1 MASVTIY
8 ANKTAV
14 IKARLSEKGYAA
26 GEIAKTTRYAIDFF
40 EPSSGDEVT
49 VIGFNE
55 NDVPKGA
62 IIQSATLYTTIK
74 VDPPAGNPGINS
86 WAIQGRTAEKQFD
99 QNNVSWANIITTSLG
114 YGSLSTGTI
123 SGNPPEDYTERKA
136 EISTTTNGL
145 IRAIKYGVVIW
156 PVINF
161 RGPNTNP
168 GICYIYAAN
177 SSKKPRLEL
186 TYNPPNVK
194 VTPGIVAGT
203 YIAKNL
209 PKAISWSMSWTGNDK
224 MIGNPAQT
232 SAEIRCKTGGTT
244 KTVKV
249 SGSSN
254 TGTIPAGTFTADTAE
269 IQIAI
274 NTTAGGYA
282 ESDWITV
289 DTKEEITVFPGF
301 TDGLF
306 VPKNLDKQITWSIGW
321 AKETITG
328 TPVQVK
334 AQVRCKNTVTK
345 TIDVNGAD
353 TAAIIPAGTFVTGE
367 SGQIQIAVNTANGGY
382 AESEWIAVNTMD
394 QTGTAV
400 AVSPRGIKIDGDTAQ
415 VFSWTYESP
424 TGTPQT
430 KAELQVSYDG
440 GGRWQELA
448 TAQGDVRQT
457 TIPAGTLEAGAAA
470 WRVRC
475 FNSDGSPGEYS
486 DGAYI
491 IVSKNPLAPSYVT
504 TNARPRLVVEW
515 ASTGQQGY
523 QVQITQNGKTVFDSG
538 TLFGV
543 DKQLT
548 LPNFLSDGDF
558 TASVRIID
566 KQGLWSDWT
575 SIDGSVKNTPAEPIS
590 LASKSKWFGCK
601 LEWYTEGEY
610 QAFYLLRDGVPVGK
624 STSREWT
631 DWTANGK
638 HKYTVRAVKNDGYY
652 TDSNDAVGVT
662 SVPYGAICLWGDF
675 SSWQVLKLHEGGPF
689 AHSENRSAGIEYV
702 QYAGRSLPVAY
713 ETGWKTVSHTVEY
726 TVRKAA
732 EWEALKA
739 MEGRMVIYK
748 DYRGARVIG
757 MLESVDAE
765 HTKRINF
772 SLTIQETDVQER
784 VAYD

>member
-26 GEIAKTTRYAIDFF
+26 GEIAKTTRYSIDYF
-40 EPSSGDEVT
+40 EPDTGDEVT

-55 NDVPKGA
+55 RDVPKGA

-74 VDPPAGNPGINS
+74 VDPPDGNPGINS

-168 GICYIYAAN
+168 GTCYIYAAS

-186 TYNPPNVK
+186 TYNSP
-194 VTPGIVAGT
+194 
-203 YIAKNL
+203 
-209 PKAISWSMSWTGNDK
+209 
-224 MIGNPAQT
+224 
-232 SAEIRCKTGGTT
+232 
-244 KTVKV
+244 TVRV
-249 SGSSN
+249 S
-254 TGTIPAGTFTADTAE
+254 
-269 IQIAI
+269 
-274 NTTAGGYA
+274 
-282 ESDWITV
+282 
-289 DTKEEITVFPGF
+289 PGF

-306 VPKNLDKQITWSIGW
+306 VPKNIAKSISWSIGYD
-321 AKETITG
+321 ANEKMIG
-328 TPVQVK
+328 APAQVS
-334 AQVRCKNTVTK
+334 AEVRCKSGGTTK
-345 TIDVNGAD
+345 TIQVSGSAT
-353 TAAIIPAGTFVTGE
+353 TATIPAGTFTE
-367 SGQIQIAVNTANGGY
+367 SSGQIQIAISTTAGGY
-382 AESEWIAVNTMD
+382 AESAWITVNTTD
-394 QTGTAV
+394 QTGTAT
-400 AVSPRGIKIDGDTAQ
+400 AVSPRGVKIDGDTAQ
-415 VFSWTYESP
+415 VFSWTYEST

-430 KAELQVSYDG
+430 KAELQISYDG

-457 TIPAGTLEAGAAA
+457 TIPAGTMEAGAAA
-470 WRVRC
+470 WRVRG

-486 DGAYI
+486 EGAYI

-504 TNARPRLVVEW
+504 TNQRPRLKVEW

-523 QVQITQNGKTVFDSG
+523 QVQVTQAGKTVFDSG
-538 TLFGV
+538 TVFGV
-543 DKQLT
+543 GKQLT
-548 LPNFLSDGDF
+548 LPEFLPNGDF
-558 TASVRIID
+558 TARVRIID
-566 KQGLWSDWT
+566 KQGLWSEWT
-575 SIDGSVKNTPAEPIS
+575 GLDGSINNTQAEPIS
-590 LASKSKWFGCK
+590 LTTKSRWFGVK
-601 LEWYTEGEY
+601 LDWNTDGEY
-610 QAFYLLRDGVPVGK
+610 QVFYLLRDGLPIGK
-624 STSREWT
+624 TTGREWT
-631 DWTANGK
+631 DWAANGK

-652 TDSNDAVGVT
+652 TDSATVVGVT
-662 SVPYGAICLWGDF
+662 NVPYGAICVWGDF
-675 SSWQVLKLHEGGPF
+675 SRWQVLKLHEGGPF
-689 AHSENRSAGIEYV
+689 AHSESRSAGIEYV

-713 ETGWKTVSHTVEY
+713 KTGWKTVSHTVEY
-726 TVRKAA
+726 TVRKTA

-739 MEGRMVIYK
+739 MEGQMVIYK

-784 VAYD
+784 IAYD

>member
-26 GEIAKTTRYAIDFF
+26 GEIAKTTRYSIDYF
-40 EPSSGDEVT
+40 EPDTGDEVT

-55 NDVPKGA
+55 RDVPKGA

-74 VDPPAGNPGINS
+74 VDPPDGNPGINS

-168 GICYIYAAN
+168 GTCYIYAA
-177 SSKKPRLEL
+177 SSGKKPRLEL
-186 TYNPPNVK
+186 TYNSP
-194 VTPGIVAGT
+194 
-203 YIAKNL
+203 
-209 PKAISWSMSWTGNDK
+209 
-224 MIGNPAQT
+224 
-232 SAEIRCKTGGTT
+232 
-244 KTVKV
+244 TVRV
-249 SGSSN
+249 S
-254 TGTIPAGTFTADTAE
+254 
-269 IQIAI
+269 
-274 NTTAGGYA
+274 
-282 ESDWITV
+282 
-289 DTKEEITVFPGF
+289 PGF

-306 VPKNLDKQITWSIGW
+306 VPKNIAKSISWSIGYD
-321 AKETITG
+321 ANEKMIG
-328 TPVQVK
+328 APAQVS
-334 AQVRCKNTVTK
+334 AEVRCKSGGTTK
-345 TIDVNGAD
+345 TIQVSGSAT
-353 TAAIIPAGTFVTGE
+353 TATIPAGTFTE
-367 SGQIQIAVNTANGGY
+367 SSGQIQIAISTTAGGY
-382 AESEWIAVNTMD
+382 AESAWITVNTTD
-394 QTGTAV
+394 QTGTTT
-400 AVSPRGIKIDGDTAQ
+400 AVSPRGVKIDGDTAQ

-470 WRVRC
+470 WRVRG
-475 FNSDGSPGEYS
+475 FNSDGTPGEYS

-504 TNARPRLVVEW
+504 TNARPRLAIEW

-523 QVQITQNGKTVFDSG
+523 QTQVTQNDAMVFDSG
-538 TLFGV
+538 TVFGV
-543 DKQLT
+543 DKQIT
-548 LPNFLSDGDF
+548 LPDFLPDGDF
-558 TASVRIID
+558 TARVRIID

-575 SIDGSVKNTPAEPIS
+575 SLDGSVKNIPAEPIS
-590 LASKSKWFGCK
+590 LTTKKRWFGVALK
-601 LEWYTEGEY
+601 WNTEGEY

-624 STSREWT
+624 SAGREWT
-631 DWTANGK
+631 DWTANGA

-652 TDSNDAVGVT
+652 TDSNNAVGVT
-662 SVPYGAICLWGDF
+662 SVPYGAICPWNDF
-675 SSWQVLKLHEGGPF
+675 SGWQVLKLHEGGPF
-689 AHSENRSAGIEYV
+689 AHSENRAAGIEYV

-726 TVRKAA
+726 TVRKTA

-739 MEGRMVIYK
+739 LEGQTVLYK

-784 VAYD
+784 IAYD

>member
-8 ANKTAV
+8 ANQMAV
-14 IKARLSEKGYAA
+14 VSGNDTSLNRHGNETEIVNY
-26 GEIAKTTRYAIDFF
+26 GEY
-40 EPSSGDEVT
+40 VL
-49 VIGFNE
+49 VGFNVS
-55 NDVPKGA
+55 NIPKGA
-62 IIQSATLYTTIK
+62 ILQPFSIRLYCKITTKDTTSFGPTLWVYNLK
-74 VDPPAGNPGINS
+74 NP
-86 WAIQGRTAEKQFD
+86 FD
-99 QNNVSWANIITTSLG
+99 QNSVTYANKPAN
-114 YGSLSTGTI
+114 YGSETRYGRSIEDGSFSRI
-123 SGNPPEDYTERKA
+123 EINSGDSYFSEK
-136 EISTTTNGL
+136 INGL
-145 IRAIKYGVVIW
+145 KNGLFAYASINGPGSVTLEIKS
-156 PVINF
+156 P
-161 RGPNTNP
+161 T
-168 GICYIYAAN
+168 
-177 SSKKPRLEL
+177 SDKKPEAVIQ
-186 TYNPPNVK
+186 YNSP
-194 VTPGIVAGT
+194 
-203 YIAKNL
+203 
-209 PKAISWSMSWTGNDK
+209 
-224 MIGNPAQT
+224 
-232 SAEIRCKTGGTT
+232 
-244 KTVKV
+244 TVRV
-249 SGSSN
+249 S
-254 TGTIPAGTFTADTAE
+254 
-269 IQIAI
+269 
-274 NTTAGGYA
+274 
-282 ESDWITV
+282 
-289 DTKEEITVFPGF
+289 PGF

-306 VPKNLDKQITWSIGW
+306 VPKNIAKSVSWSFGYDTHAHMIG
-321 AKETITG
+321 APE
-328 TPVQVK
+328 QVS
-334 AQVRCKNTVTK
+334 AEVRCKSGGTTK
-345 TIDVNGAD
+345 TIQISGSAT
-353 TAAIIPAGTFVTGE
+353 TATIPAGTFTE
-367 SGQIQIAVNTANGGY
+367 SSGQIQIAISTTAGGY
-382 AESEWIAVNTMD
+382 AESAWITVNTTD

-400 AVSPRGIKIDGDTAQ
+400 AVSPRGIKIDGDAAQ

-448 TAQGDVRQT
+448 TDQGDVRQT

-470 WRVRC
+470 WRVRG

-523 QVQITQNGKTVFDSG
+523 QVQIKQNGKTVFDSG

-548 LPNFLSDGDF
+548 LTGFLPDGDF

-610 QAFYLLRDGVPVGK
+610 QAFYLLRDGIPVGK
-624 STSREWT
+624 STGQEWT

-662 SVPYGAICLWGDF
+662 SVPYGAICPWDDF
-675 SSWQVLKLHEGGPF
+675 SGWQVLKLHEGGPF
-689 AHSENRSAGIEYV
+689 AHSENRAAGIEYV

-713 ETGWKTVSHTVEY
+713 KTGWKTISHTVEY
-726 TVRKAA
+726 TVKKAA

>member
-26 GEIAKTTRYAIDFF
+26 GEIAKTTRYSIAYF
-40 EPSSGDEVT
+40 EPDTGDEVT

-74 VDPPAGNPGINS
+74 VDPPDGNPGINS

-168 GICYIYAAN
+168 GTCYIYAAS

-186 TYNPPNVK
+186 TYNSP
-194 VTPGIVAGT
+194 
-203 YIAKNL
+203 
-209 PKAISWSMSWTGNDK
+209 
-224 MIGNPAQT
+224 
-232 SAEIRCKTGGTT
+232 
-244 KTVKV
+244 TVRV
-249 SGSSN
+249 S
-254 TGTIPAGTFTADTAE
+254 
-269 IQIAI
+269 
-274 NTTAGGYA
+274 
-282 ESDWITV
+282 
-289 DTKEEITVFPGF
+289 PGF

-306 VPKNLDKQITWSIGW
+306 VPKNIAKSVSWSFGYDTHAHMI
-321 AKETITG
+321 G
-328 TPVQVK
+328 TPEQVS
-334 AQVRCKNTVTK
+334 AEVRCKSGGTTK
-345 TIDVNGAD
+345 TIQVSGSAT
-353 TAAIIPAGTFVTGE
+353 TATIPAGTFTE
-367 SGQIQIAVNTANGGY
+367 SSGQIQIAISTTAGGY
-382 AESEWIAVNTMD
+382 AESAWITVNTTD
-394 QTGTAV
+394 QTGTTTAV
-400 AVSPRGIKIDGDTAQ
+400 RPRGVKIDGDTAQ
-415 VFSWTYESP
+415 MFSWTYESP

-470 WRVRC
+470 WRVRG
-475 FNSDGSPGEYS
+475 FNSDGTPGEYC

-491 IVSKNPLAPSYVT
+491 IVSKNPIAPSYVT
-504 TNARPRLVVEW
+504 TNARPRLVIEW

-523 QVQITQNGKTVFDSG
+523 QVQITQNGAMIFDSG
-538 TLFGV
+538 TVFGV
-543 DKQLT
+543 DKQIT
-548 LPNFLSDGDF
+548 LPDFMPDGDF
-558 TASVRIID
+558 TARVRIID

-575 SIDGSVKNTPAEPIS
+575 SIDGSVKNIPAEPIS
-590 LASKSKWFGCK
+590 LTTKKRWFGIT

-638 HKYTVRAVKNDGYY
+638 HRYTVRAVKNDGYY

-726 TVRKAA
+726 TVRKAT

-739 MEGRMVIYK
+739 MEGQTVIYK

-772 SLTIQETDVQER
+772 SLTIQETDIQER
-784 VAYD
+784 IAYD

>member
-8 ANKTAV
+8 ANQMAV
-14 IKARLSEKGYAA
+14 ISGNDRFLNRNGNEIEVA
-26 GEIAKTTRYAIDFF
+26 G
-40 EPSSGDEVT
+40 V
-49 VIGFNE
+49 NE
-55 NDVPKGA
+55 YVLTSFDVSKIPNGA
-62 IIQSATLYTTIK
+62 IIQSFVIR
-74 VDPPAGNPGINS
+74 INARLTDVGEGTFEPS
-86 WAIQGRTAEKQFD
+86 LDVKNLKSKFD
-99 QNNVSWANIITTSLG
+99 Q
-114 YGSLSTGTI
+114 
-123 SGNPPEDYTERKA
+123 
-136 EISTTTNGL
+136 
-145 IRAIKYGVVIW
+145 
-156 PVINF
+156 
-161 RGPNTNP
+161 
-168 GICYIYAAN
+168 
-177 SSKKPRLEL
+177 
-186 TYNPPNVK
+186 
-194 VTPGIVAGT
+194 
-203 YIAKNL
+203 
-209 PKAISWSMSWTGNDK
+209 
-224 MIGNPAQT
+224 
-232 SAEIRCKTGGTT
+232 
-244 KTVKV
+244 KTVNWTNKPNDYGNNSAYSIDEWDPESFVWKEFQSNQNYFYEKV
-249 SGSSN
+249 EGIKNGISFFPRFH
-254 TGTIPAGTFTADTAE
+254 IPATSVKLE
-269 IQIAI
+269 IKSPTSNEKPEAI
-274 NTTAGGYA
+274 IQYN
-282 ESDWITV
+282 SPTV
-289 DTKEEITVFPGF
+289 RVSPGF

-306 VPKNLDKQITWSIGW
+306 VPKNIAKSVSWSNGFDSNQYMI
-321 AKETITG
+321 G
-328 TPVQVK
+328 TPEQVS
-334 AQVRCKNTVTK
+334 AEVRCKSGGTTK
-345 TIDVNGAD
+345 TIQVSGSAT
-353 TAAIIPAGTFVTGE
+353 TATIPAGTFTE
-367 SGQIQIAVNTANGGY
+367 SSGQIQIAISTTAGGY
-382 AESEWIAVNTMD
+382 AESVWITVNTTD
-394 QTGTAV
+394 QTGTTT
-400 AVSPRGIKIDGDTAQ
+400 AVSPRGVKIDGDTAQ

-470 WRVRC
+470 WRVRG
-475 FNSDGSPGEYS
+475 FNSDGTPGEYC

-504 TNARPRLVVEW
+504 TNARPRLVIEW

-523 QVQITQNGKTVFDSG
+523 QVQIAQNGAMVFDSG
-538 TLFGV
+538 TVFGV
-543 DKQLT
+543 DKQIT
-548 LPNFLSDGDF
+548 LPDFLPDGDF
-558 TASVRIID
+558 TAKVRIID

-575 SIDGSVKNTPAEPIS
+575 SIDGSVKNIPAEPIS
-590 LASKSKWFGCK
+590 LTTKKRWFGVT

-638 HKYTVRAVKNDGYY
+638 HRYTVRAVKNDGYY

-726 TVRKAA
+726 TVRKAT

-739 MEGRMVIYK
+739 MEGQMVIYK

-772 SLTIQETDVQER
+772 SLTIQETDLQECI
-784 VAYD
+784 AYD

>member
-26 GEIAKTTRYAIDFF
+26 GEIAKTTRYSIAYF
-40 EPSSGDEVT
+40 EPDTGDEVT

-74 VDPPAGNPGINS
+74 VDPPDGNPGINS

-168 GICYIYAAN
+168 GTCYIYAAS

-186 TYNPPNVK
+186 TYNSP
-194 VTPGIVAGT
+194 
-203 YIAKNL
+203 
-209 PKAISWSMSWTGNDK
+209 
-224 MIGNPAQT
+224 
-232 SAEIRCKTGGTT
+232 
-244 KTVKV
+244 TVRV
-249 SGSSN
+249 S
-254 TGTIPAGTFTADTAE
+254 
-269 IQIAI
+269 
-274 NTTAGGYA
+274 
-282 ESDWITV
+282 
-289 DTKEEITVFPGF
+289 PGF

-306 VPKNLDKQITWSIGW
+306 VPKNIAKSVSWSFGYDTHAHMI
-321 AKETITG
+321 G
-328 TPVQVK
+328 TPEQVS
-334 AQVRCKNTVTK
+334 AEVRCKSGGTTK
-345 TIDVNGAD
+345 TIQVSGSAT
-353 TAAIIPAGTFVTGE
+353 TATIPAGTFTE
-367 SGQIQIAVNTANGGY
+367 SSGQIQIAISTTAGGY
-382 AESEWIAVNTMD
+382 AESAWITVNTTD
-394 QTGTAV
+394 QTGTTTAV
-400 AVSPRGIKIDGDTAQ
+400 RPRGVKIDGDTAQ
-415 VFSWTYESP
+415 MFSWTYESP

-448 TAQGDVRQT
+448 TAQGNVRQT

-470 WRVRC
+470 WRVRG
-475 FNSDGSPGEYS
+475 FNSDATPGEYS

-491 IVSKNPLAPSYVT
+491 IVSKKPLAPSYVT

-548 LPNFLSDGDF
+548 LPDFLPDGDF
-558 TASVRIID
+558 AASVRIID

-575 SIDGSVKNTPAEPIS
+575 SIDGSVKNTPAEAIS

-610 QAFYLLRDGVPVGK
+610 QAFYLLRDGIPVGK
-624 STSREWT
+624 STGQEWT

-689 AHSENRSAGIEYV
+689 AHSENRAAGIEYV

-726 TVRKAA
+726 TVRKTA

-739 MEGRMVIYK
+739 LEGQTVLYK

-772 SLTIQETDVQER
+772 SLTIQETDIQER
-784 VAYD
+784 IAYD

>member
-8 ANKTAV
+8 ANQMAV
-14 IKARLSEKGYAA
+14 ISGSDTSLNRHGNEIEIVNYGEYAL
-26 GEIAKTTRYAIDFF
+26 
-40 EPSSGDEVT
+40 V
-49 VIGFNE
+49 GFNVS
-55 NDVPKGA
+55 DIPKGA
-62 IIQSATLYTTIK
+62 ILQPFSIRLYCK
-74 VDPPAGNPGINS
+74 
-86 WAIQGRTAEKQFD
+86 
-99 QNNVSWANIITTSLG
+99 ITTKDTSYVGPFFWVYNLKYPFNQNSVTYANKPAN
-114 YGSLSTGTI
+114 YGRETTYGKSVEDSPFSWI
-123 SGNPPEDYTERKA
+123 EFYSGGSYFSEK
-136 EISTTTNGL
+136 INGL
-145 IRAIKYGVVIW
+145 KNGLWTFASINGVGSVTLEIKS
-156 PVINF
+156 P
-161 RGPNTNP
+161 T
-168 GICYIYAAN
+168 
-177 SSKKPRLEL
+177 SDKKPEAVIQ
-186 TYNPPNVK
+186 YNSP
-194 VTPGIVAGT
+194 
-203 YIAKNL
+203 
-209 PKAISWSMSWTGNDK
+209 
-224 MIGNPAQT
+224 
-232 SAEIRCKTGGTT
+232 
-244 KTVKV
+244 TVRV
-249 SGSSN
+249 S
-254 TGTIPAGTFTADTAE
+254 
-269 IQIAI
+269 
-274 NTTAGGYA
+274 
-282 ESDWITV
+282 
-289 DTKEEITVFPGF
+289 PGF

-306 VPKNLDKQITWSIGW
+306 VPKNIAKSVSWSFGYDTHAHMI
-321 AKETITG
+321 G
-328 TPVQVK
+328 TPEQVS
-334 AQVRCKNTVTK
+334 AEVRCKSGGTTK
-345 TIDVNGAD
+345 TIQVSGSAT
-353 TAAIIPAGTFVTGE
+353 TATIPAGTFTE
-367 SGQIQIAVNTANGGY
+367 SSGQIQIAISTTAGGY
-382 AESEWIAVNTMD
+382 AESAWITVNTTD
-394 QTGTAV
+394 QTGTTT
-400 AVSPRGIKIDGDTAQ
+400 AVSPRGVKIDGDTAQ
-415 VFSWTYESP
+415 MFSWTYESP

-470 WRVRC
+470 WRVRG
-475 FNSDGSPGEYS
+475 FNSDGTPGEYC

-504 TNARPRLVVEW
+504 TNARPRLVIEW

-523 QVQITQNGKTVFDSG
+523 QAQITQNGAMVFDSG
-538 TLFGV
+538 TVFGV
-543 DKQLT
+543 DKQIT
-548 LPNFLSDGDF
+548 LPDFLPDGDF
-558 TASVRIID
+558 TAKVRIID

-575 SIDGSVKNTPAEPIS
+575 SIDGSVKNIPAEPIS
-590 LASKSKWFGCK
+590 LTTKKRWFGVT

-624 STSREWT
+624 SAGREWT

-638 HKYTVRAVKNDGYY
+638 HRYTVRAVKNDGYY

-739 MEGRMVIYK
+739 MEGQMVIYK

-772 SLTIQETDVQER
+772 SLTIQETDLQER
-784 VAYD
+784 IAYD